1 MSARIWFIATRVLV
15 LSLMVPCG
23 VIGNVTVLIVYLR
36 DKKQSGSVYIIT
48 LALIDLFVCAVLL
61 PHLPLYELHDN
72 LNQGLTNYLEYGV
85 FQAVN
90 VTFNIYL
97 FVQVAMAVDQ
107 FIAVF
112 RPFKHAQLRH
122 KLNKWMLTISVLI
135 LTIQSIFR
143 VINTRVFWQVNKAID
158 TAIVLVCLAI
168 LVGAYTAT
176 ALKLYAQR
184 RAIRLRTQHTN
195 DVAPNTISEAI
206 DAVENAQEHAAQ
218 QPPSPAPAPA
228 AGKKRAMHIQALKI
242 YTAIFLV
249 FLITNSLAVL
259 LGVLNRRYFVYVY
272 TMKHLANPVIY
283 YCFVEK
289 FRQSVKENW
298 RRLTGR

>member
-1 MSARIWFIATRVLV
+1 
-15 LSLMVPCG
+15 
-23 VIGNVTVLIVYLR
+23 
-36 DKKQSGSVYIIT
+36 
-48 LALIDLFVCAVLL
+48 
-61 PHLPLYELHDN
+61 
-72 LNQGLTNYLEYGV
+72 
-85 FQAVN
+85 
-90 VTFNIYL
+90 
-97 FVQVAMAVDQ
+97 
-107 FIAVF
+107 
-112 RPFKHAQLRH
+112 
-122 KLNKWMLTISVLI
+122 MLTISILI

-143 VINTRVFWQVNKAID
+143 VINTRVFWQVNKVFD
-158 TAIVLVCLAI
+158 TAIVLVCLVI

-206 DAVENAQEHAAQ
+206 DAVENAQEHATPEQ
-218 QPPSPAPAPA
+218 QPAPTPAP

-259 LGVLNRRYFVYVY
+259 LGVLNRRYFVYIY

-289 FRQSVKENW
+289 FRQSVKKNW
-298 RRLTGR
+298 RRLNGR